1 MSSRSDSVERRP
13 ARAPRRRVTA
23 ATVLALGMAL
33 ALPGCRTPAAI
44 APVTLQINAPEA
56 DLDAEVF
63 VDGQY
68 IGALRSIG
76 RDGLP
81 PLTLAPGVHRVEVRK
96 AGRFPV
102 QKTVEVDRDTPAQV
116 VIEAELLE
124 DPG

>member
-1 MSSRSDSVERRP
+1 MSSRSDSAEPRLRR
-13 ARAPRRRVTA
+13 A
-23 ATVLALGMAL
+23 ASRLAFAGALGLALATLGAS
-33 ALPGCRTPAAI
+33 GCRSPGAI

-68 IGALRSIG
+68 IGALQAIG

-102 QKTVEVDRDTPAQV
+102 QKTVKVDRDTPAEV